1 MKRLKLLCLFFPI
14 SLMPLFA
21 HQKAE
26 DLLQGYLQN
35 DLNVK
40 KLTNSLQNQV
50 LEDKATKISNGW
62 NFKIESGTVT
72 VTTDGEHRRVT
83 FSPSAELSIPS

>member
-1 MKRLKLLCLFFPI
+1 
-14 SLMPLFA
+14 MPLFA

-72 VTTDGEHRRVT
+72 VTTDGEHRGLH
-83 FSPSAELSIPS
+83 FLPPQNFPSPS